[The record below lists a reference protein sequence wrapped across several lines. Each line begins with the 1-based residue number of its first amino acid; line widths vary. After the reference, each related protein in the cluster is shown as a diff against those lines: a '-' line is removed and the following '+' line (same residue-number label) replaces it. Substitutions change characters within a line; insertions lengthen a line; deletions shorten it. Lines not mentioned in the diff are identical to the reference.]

1 MLLLLDEKIV
11 FGALLNLDFNQ
22 LGFRKI
28 CIIIAIVALLFLNW
42 LDKDLKKKRKEKKEE
57 RGQERNNISTEPIR
71 MASSDVED
79 RMYCRRRKFI
89 PACVQ

>member
-1 MLLLLDEKIV
+1 MLLLLDEIV
-11 FGALLNLDFNQ
+11 LGALLNLDFNQ

-42 LDKDLKKKRKEKKEE
+42 LDKDLTEKKKKKEE
-57 RGQERNNISTEPIR
+57 QGQERNNISTEPIR
-71 MASSDVED
+71 MAGFDVED